1 MSTPAHGLLWIGF
14 DGKDAQAVPELPSP
28 GGIIP
33 FARNL
38 DPDPATGPA
47 RLKALLDGLQA
58 RWGAPDLPLAVALDQ
73 EGGPVSRLRPWVGE
87 TPTLR
92 SLWEGGGAPACEA
105 WGRLWGEGL
114 ALLGFNVDF
123 APVAD
128 LWDGHVG
135 TGMGDRC
142 ASRDP
147 REVAAAA
154 GAFLHGL
161 ESTGV
166 RGCLKHFPGLG
177 GTQVDSHKALPE
189 VLDPAQVEANARPF
203 IALGHLD
210 RLAMV
215 AHVRLPTTGG
225 LPASLHRGS
234 VVDNPWGV
242 RARFL
247 PDDLEMGGCT
257 DWSWEDRVRRCL
269 EAGHEWLL
277 VCQTEAGVRA
287 CAKALEPLPEALWTP
302 ALASGRALRRNLRPH
317 RPGPLHAEAWE
328 DWRARVGAA
337 STRAMGS

>member
-1 MSTPAHGLLWIGF
+1 MTTPAHGLLWIGF
-14 DGKDAQAVPELPSP
+14 DGKDSAEVPDLPTP
-28 GGIIP
+28 GGLIP

-38 DPDPATGPA
+38 DPDPAVGPA
-47 RLKALLDGLQA
+47 RLKALLDDLQA
-58 RWGAPDLPLAVALDQ
+58 RWSVPGLPLAVALDQ

-92 SLWEGGGAPACEA
+92 RLWEGGGPAACEA

-128 LWDGHVG
+128 LWDGHPG

-147 REVAAAA
+147 QEVAAAA

-177 GTQVDSHKALPE
+177 GTRVDSHKALPE
-189 VLDPAQVEANARPF
+189 VLDPAQMEANARPF

-215 AHVRLPTTGG
+215 AHVRLPGTGG

-257 DWSWEDRVRRCL
+257 DWSWAERVRRCL

-277 VCQTEAGVRA
+277 VCQSEAGVRA
-287 CAKALEPLPEALWTP
+287 CAEALEPLPETLWGQALE
-302 ALASGRALRRNLRPH
+302 ASRALRRNLRPH
-317 RPGPLHAEAWE
+317 QPGRLSIEAWE
-328 DWRARVGAA
+328 HWRSRVRAA
-337 STRAMGS
+337 AD

>member
-1 MSTPAHGLLWIGF
+1 MSTLAHGLLWIGF
-14 DGKDAQAVPELPSP
+14 NGRDAEEVPDLPVP

-38 DPDPATGPA
+38 DPDPEGGPA

-58 RWGAPDLPLAVALDQ
+58 RWGGDLTLAVALDQ
-73 EGGPVSRLRPWVGE
+73 EGGAVSRLRPWVGE
-87 TPTLR
+87 TPSLR
-92 SLWEGGGAPACEA
+92 RIWESQGAAGCEH

-114 ALLGFNVDF
+114 RLLGFNVDF

-128 LWDGHVG
+128 LWDGHPG

-142 ASRDP
+142 ASQDP
-147 REVAAAA
+147 GAVALAA

-161 ESTGV
+161 ESVGV

-177 GTQVDSHKALPE
+177 GTRVDSHQALPE
-189 VLDPAQVEANARPF
+189 VMDPGQVERNAFPF
-203 IALGHLD
+203 VALGHLD

-215 AHVRLPTTGG
+215 AHVRLPGSG
-225 LPASLHRGS
+225 EWPASLARPF
-234 VVDNPWGV
+234 VADNPWGV

-257 DWSWEDRVRRCL
+257 AWPWEKRVRRCL

-277 VCQTEAGVRA
+277 VCQSEAGVRA
-287 CAKALEPLPEALWTP
+287 CALAAQSLPEILWAE
-302 ALASGRALRRNLRPH
+302 ALAGTQSLRRNLPPARS
-317 RPGPLHAEAWE
+317 GPLDQAAWN
-328 DWRARVGAA
+328 DWVRRVKAA
-337 STRAMGS
+337 S